1 MSPDAATSTQPASPA
16 KLAGEKIGIEANL
29 PIDRATGAFNMQIRN
44 PRVIADTGAGGSG
57 STSSLAPGRALL
69 MRPSMAG

>member
-1 MSPDAATSTQPASPA
+1 MSPDVATSTQPASPA

-44 PRVIADTGAGGSG
+44 SRRHRRHRRRVGQAQ
-57 STSSLAPGRALL
+57 L
-69 MRPSMAG
+69 RPWPLDEPC